1 MAPVPAPDP
10 KLSDAEVAN
19 LLAQLRRKEGSW
31 LDWGQACQVLQQSG
45 LTPQQ
50 IFEETGF
57 EPVHQNQITVAAQV
71 YESMVAAGVD
81 EPVRSHFQQRG
92 SDSLYQL
99 RVLSQ
104 ADRAKAARL
113 ILRQGLTSEQ
123 VKEIVKPIK
132 EFSYRQD
139 PPAGF
144 SDDAGDAVAYHYWN
158 LARQQSDLQARSRL
172 IAQALRFVHSDEA
185 RRAIESLLSDFT
197 VVKAQ
202 PAPTLPVYR
211 LENETELPR
220 IIPVAGP
227 LPLAVEDLK
236 AVPVTLSEEP
246 FGLVTFSGTGAWVAV
261 PGWQVILQAEDPV
274 ALLVGFNQLPNVPV
288 DAPRETVLVI
298 IDRRQRDW
306 DGQAYFA
313 ADQDGQVMIGWFPQ
327 APTLKLLGR
336 LILVVRPKRI
346 LDDSYTKEL
355 WQIEE

>member
-1 MAPVPAPDP
+1 MAPAPSPDP
-10 KLSDAEVAN
+10 KLSDAEVAT

-31 LDWGQACQVLQQSG
+31 VDWGQTCQALQKSG

-50 IFEETGF
+50 IFEATGF
-57 EPVHQNQITVAAQV
+57 EPIHQNQISVATQV
-71 YESMVAAGVD
+71 YDSMVAAGVD
-81 EPVRSHFQQRG
+81 EAVRSHFQQRG
-92 SDSLYQL
+92 SDSLYEL

-104 ADRAKAARL
+104 TDRVKVARL

-123 VKEIVKPIK
+123 VKEVVKPVK

-144 SDDAGDAVAYHYWN
+144 SDDPGDAVAYHYWN

-172 IAQALRFVHSDEA
+172 IAQALRFVHSDQA
-185 RRAIESLLSDFT
+185 RRLIESLLSDFT

-202 PAPTLPVYR
+202 TAPSLPVFR

-227 LPLAVEDLK
+227 LPLGVEDLK
-236 AVPVTLSEEP
+236 AVPVTLAEEP
-246 FGLVTFSGTGAWVAV
+246 FGLVSFSGTGAWVAV

-274 ALLVGFNQLPNVPV
+274 ALLAGFNQLPNVSADTPQ
-288 DAPRETVLVI
+288 ETVLVI
-298 IDRRQRDW
+298 IDRRQRGW

-313 ADQDGQVMIGWFPQ
+313 ADQDGQVVIRWF
-327 APTLKLLGR
+327 AETPTVKLLGR